1 MTTHPIPGPG
11 DATDPAARDLGSTGL
26 GRTDLGSTGLG
37 RTDLG
42 STGLGSTGLGST
54 GLVAAP
60 QVLAPQALGP
70 PETRGRTQIADR
82 VLERIAAR
90 AVTEVD
96 QAGGAARRLLG
107 VPLGRQGADTAARV
121 TAHVDGQLAMVT
133 VRLSVTY
140 PAPIRQV
147 TRRVRDHITA
157 RVTQLTG
164 LDLRQVDIDIAAL
177 TSPLPPQ
184 RHLQ

>member
-1 MTTHPIPGPG
+1 MSGPVTTDSPDSPGGPG
-11 DATDPAARDLGSTGL
+11 ERGLAAVPS
-26 GRTDLGSTGLG
+26 
-37 RTDLG
+37 
-42 STGLGSTGLGST
+42 
-54 GLVAAP
+54 V
-60 QVLAPQALGP
+60 ALGP

-82 VLERIAAR
+82 VLERIASR

-107 VPLGRQGADTAARV
+107 VPVGRDTGGGAARV
-121 TAHVDGQLAMVT
+121 TAHVDGQLATMT

-157 RVTQLTG
+157 RVAELTG

-177 TSPLPPQ
+177 TNPTQQ
-184 RHLQ
+184 RRRLQ